1 MNGQS
6 LRFNLHGYQSFLVQ
20 ALFETAE
27 EMCGY
32 ATKSHLVFAGATQN
46 EVQEEDAKA
55 LVKAGVKLVAEGA
68 NMPSDAEAIAYF
80 HKNDVEFAPA
90 KAANAGGV
98 AVSGLEMAQNSARLS
113 WTKEE
118 VDEKLKVAPTSEHS

>member
-1 MNGQS
+1 MP
-6 LRFNLHGYQSFLVQ
+6 
-20 ALFETAE
+20 
-27 EMCGY
+27 
-32 ATKSHLVFAGATQN
+32 GATQN
-46 EVQEEDAKA
+46 EVEIGDAKA

-68 NMPSDAEAIAYF
+68 NMPSNAEAISHF
-80 HKNDVEFAPA
+80 HSNKVEFAPA

-118 VDEKLKVAPTSEHS
+118 VDEKLKVGCVEAFSRTGLFTQKVLLCRLAEYFHSELTH

>member
-1 MNGQS
+1 MIAFGPDT
-6 LRFNLHGYQSFLVQ
+6 LLYGLY
-20 ALFETAE
+20 
-27 EMCGY
+27 
-32 ATKSHLVFAGATQN
+32 AGATQN
-46 EVQEEDAKA
+46 EVEEEDAKA

-68 NMPSDAEAIAYF
+68 NMPSDASAIAYF

-118 VDEKLKVAPTSEHS
+118 VDEKLKVADYRK

>member
-1 MNGQS
+1 MK
-6 LRFNLHGYQSFLVQ
+6 L
-20 ALFETAE
+20 A
-27 EMCGY
+27 
-32 ATKSHLVFAGATQN
+32 AGATQN
-46 EVQEEDAKA
+46 EVEVEDAKA

-68 NMPSDAEAIAYF
+68 NMPSNAEAISYF

-118 VDEKLKVAPTSEHS
+118 VDDKLKVSCFTKEWNENCVSIDMFLNAKEATRS